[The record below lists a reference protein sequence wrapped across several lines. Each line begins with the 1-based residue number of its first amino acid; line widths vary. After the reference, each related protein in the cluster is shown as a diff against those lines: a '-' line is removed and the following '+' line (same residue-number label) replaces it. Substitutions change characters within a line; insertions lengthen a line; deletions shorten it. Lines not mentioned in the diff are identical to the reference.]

1 MNTNTITFTTIQRA
15 GIEALRGDLAQ
26 RIDRAVIV
34 EYGSTDYGQH
44 WAALS
49 VATLDAGSFGQP
61 GPLVT
66 ILVGTGIRGEAEAMA
81 PDGSAVPGVP
91 VGAGFSEVLKTAGD
105 AAVWAWIGAT
115 EGETH

>member
-49 VATLDAGSFGQP
+49 VETLDAGSFGQP

-66 ILVGTGIRGEAEAMA
+66 ILVGTGIQGEAEAMA
-81 PDGSAVPGVP
+81 PDGSAIEAGSGFADVLQAAQKAAMHAW
-91 VGAGFSEVLKTAGD
+91 GAMA
-105 AAVWAWIGAT
+105 
-115 EGETH
+115 H